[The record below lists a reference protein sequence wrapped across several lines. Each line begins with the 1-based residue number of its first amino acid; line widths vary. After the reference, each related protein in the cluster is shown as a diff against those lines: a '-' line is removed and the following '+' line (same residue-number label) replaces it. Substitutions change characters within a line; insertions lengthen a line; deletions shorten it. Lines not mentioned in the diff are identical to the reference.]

1 MGPFFPHHI
10 GNIIFRQIE
19 LGNQLLGSN
28 NFTEENKQT
37 SKTNMSAAKKFT
49 GAPVEETT
57 NLSGLFKSKKEG
69 TMLGSVLAKM
79 SNSKF

>member
-1 MGPFFPHHI
+1 MKGKKAEDMAVETKDEEEAVKQVQKI
-10 GNIIFRQIE
+10 DESKGGKLQM
-19 LGNQLLGSN
+19 SN
-28 NFTEENKQT
+28 
-37 SKTNMSAAKKFT
+37 SAKKFT

>member
-1 MGPFFPHHI
+1 
-10 GNIIFRQIE
+10 
-19 LGNQLLGSN
+19 
-28 NFTEENKQT
+28 
-37 SKTNMSAAKKFT
+37 MSHAAKKFT